1 MNRAWR
7 IFIESR
13 RHRALAWCSRLF
25 VRAFFSLAIVYA
37 TLPLGAALAQQS
49 KVDNYQALLA
59 NFDGGAREQIDL
71 LVKLGDAYL
80 FVAPEKA
87 EALGREALD
96 AATALD
102 YSRGIV
108 AAKLVLARSYQFRG
122 SYAEDVQL
130 LIDAY
135 ALAMSEDL
143 TDLAAS
149 ALRNMGAHYLY
160 IGDFEHALRHLLD
173 ALPLAEKAGDI
184 EVLASVYF
192 SLGGV
197 YTQIGSYPEAEAAFE
212 KSLSQFKKINLLPG
226 EAVVYA
232 SLGELREETGD
243 FNAATQYYIK
253 VVGIMEEVG
262 DLSGLAF
269 AHASLGSVC
278 LKLGDID
285 GAIEEFGKSLEYAE
299 IIGDRD
305 VLANGHL
312 NLGRIHQKKGNL
324 PAAKTA
330 LKRALDIAME
340 GGSIEHRMNA
350 YKALAEIYREEE
362 DFAAAHEHLLG
373 FLAARE
379 ELYPADYTETL
390 AQIQARYQAKEREAE
405 ISSLRRD
412 NVVHELQVER
422 GRAQR
427 NIAFGAVFIILV
439 VLLALS
445 NGYWVKT
452 RTNRKVSRQNARLL
466 EVSKELERANN
477 VKSEILANTS
487 HEIRTPLNGI
497 LGLVTLL
504 LDTDMDQQQKANLKS
519 IEHSGQTLLH
529 LVNDILDLSRIEA
542 GKFEIDYAAFDL
554 RGALETESQIWREQA
569 ELKALSFSL
578 EIDDN
583 LPGAIVGAGPR
594 VLQILANFV
603 SNAIKFTETGN
614 ITVRVAVKQRGSS
627 RGSSEVDILFEV
639 QDTGIGVSQEF
650 KERAFERFSQSDTSS
665 TRAFGGTGLG
675 LAISRDLA
683 KMMGGE
689 IGVSGQEGEGS
700 TFWFSMTADL
710 PAAGD
715 LPVRT
720 ARSRPGAIQSDSQ
733 NGQQSALHVLIA
745 EDNEINQRVIVG
757 LVERLGHST
766 EVVGNGE
773 EVLKILKHE
782 KFDAILM
789 DIQMPGIDGVMAAK
803 WIRSKEGP
811 VSKIPIVALTANA
824 MTGDREKYLA
834 QGMDD
839 YLAKPID
846 PAALAAVLARFAGSA
861 NGSGNGANGSNGSNG
876 AKAQSASAKAPQ
888 GAPVSGQQQAELSA
902 ADRKALSDLVDSL

>member
-1 MNRAWR
+1 DGVARA
-7 IFIESR
+7 
-13 RHRALAWCSRLF
+13 
-25 VRAFFSLAIVYA
+25 
-37 TLPLGAALAQQS
+37 
-49 KVDNYQALLA
+49 
-59 NFDGGAREQIDL
+59 QIDL

-135 ALAMSEDL
+135 ALAISEDL

-149 ALRNMGAHYLY
+149 SLRNMGAHYLY

-184 EVLASVYF
+184 EVLASVNF

-212 KSLSQFKKINLLPG
+212 KSLSQFREINLLPG

-243 FNAATQYYIK
+243 FNAATDYYTK
-253 VVGIMEEVG
+253 VVSIMEEVG

-330 LKRALDIAME
+330 LKRALDIAVE

-427 NIAFGAVFIILV
+427 NIAFGAVFIVLV

-452 RTNRKVSRQNARLL
+452 RTNRKMSRQNTRLL

-569 ELKALSFSL
+569 ELKTLSFSL

-614 ITVRVAVKQRGSS
+614 ITVRVAAKR

-650 KERAFERFSQSDTSS
+650 KDQAFERFSQSDTSS

-720 ARSRPGAIQSDSQ
+720 ARSRPGVIQSDSQ
-733 NGQQSALHVLIA
+733 NGQQSVLHVLIA

-766 EVVGNGE
+766 AVVGDGE
-773 EVLKILKHE
+773 EVLEILNHE

-846 PAALAAVLARFAGSA
+846 PAALAAVLARFAGST
-861 NGSGNGANGSNGSNG
+861 NGSGNGANGSNG
-876 AKAQSASAKAPQ
+876 AKAQRASAKTPQ
-888 GAPVSGQQQAELSA
+888 DASVSGQQQAELSA
-902 ADRKALSDLVDSL
+902 TDRKALSDLVDSLSSPPRT